1 MRHRE
6 NLVILLLVLSVVCIS
21 TIGNDT
27 KVDTTDKNNE
37 FMANGFTLSQTPEDT
52 DGDGLSDADEIDI
65 YGTEI
70 NNPDTDGDGCPDGW
84 EVARG
89 LDPLEWTYATGQAG
103 ENFMIAMIPTLIVFL
118 GALIG
123 LILTAVLGINNRI
136 LHALRLRILLVPAI
150 LFLVVF
156 LLAAPVEVY
165 GTTDPGVN
173 VQTEESSS
181 SLISYTFY
189 VLDSGWFSD
198 QVTISASYYA
208 SYSNVYLSVYVEV
221 RKAGST
227 IGTYDLLLGG
237 GYLGQQKSK
246 SVTLNLE
253 PGMYIIRRTYT
264 YESTFG
270 EDLSP
275 KSFTFTVAQSER
287 DGRNV
292 DQITWQTT
300 RMILL
305 GGGIGAILVGIFLK
319 TNKINRRAEMSKKM
333 EEQDTHIG
341 YQV

>member
-1 MRHRE
+1 MRHRV
-6 NLVILLLVLSVVCIS
+6 NIVVFLFVLSVVCIS
-21 TIGNDT
+21 GISNDM
-27 KVDTTDKNNE
+27 KVDITDKNNG
-37 FMANGFTLSQTPEDT
+37 FMANGFTLSQTAEDT

-89 LDPLEWTYATGQAG
+89 LDPLEWTYATGQAAD
-103 ENFMIAMIPTLIVFL
+103 NLMIAMIPTLIVFL

-123 LILTAVLGINNRI
+123 LILTAVLGINHRI

-156 LLAAPVEVY
+156 LVVAPVEVY
-165 GTTDPGVN
+165 GTTDPGAN
-173 VQTEESSS
+173 LQTDETGS
-181 SLISYTFY
+181 SLISFTFY
-189 VLDSGWFSD
+189 VLDSGWFGD
-198 QVTISASYYA
+198 EVTISASYYA
-208 SYSNVYLSVYVEV
+208 TYSNVYLSVYVEV
-221 RKAGST
+221 RRVGST

-237 GYLGQQKSK
+237 GYLGQEKSK

-253 PGMYIIRRTYT
+253 PGMYTIRRTYT

-275 KSFTFTVAQSER
+275 KSFRFTVAQSER

-292 DQITWQTT
+292 DQVTWQTT

-319 TNKINRRAEMSKKM
+319 TNKINQRAETSKKM